1 MAFWVLIQQILIGT
15 ILGLSMQLAFAS
27 VRHAGEVIGLQMGL
41 SFATFVDP
49 SGGPN
54 MPILARIFNMLTMLL
69 LWCLM
74 GIYGCYRY

>member
-1 MAFWVLIQQILIGT
+1 
-15 ILGLSMQLAFAS
+15 LGLSMQLAFAS

-69 LWCLM
+69 FMVFDGHLWLLSVLVDTFYVVPI
-74 GIYGCYRY
+74 GNQ